1 MWKSVFIWRAG
12 RQPVTAVPPPER
24 GRRGIL
30 AVLTLVH
37 AAGSANLMAVL
48 AMGPI
53 VQQALQL
60 SRSEFG
66 LMVAAYSGGLLVCAI
81 PFGWVVDRFGVR
93 RTLFAALIIMAVATV
108 SLTQVASFAGAIGCL
123 GLGGVGYSLVNP
135 ATGRA
140 VLLLFPQTLRA
151 TAMGIK
157 QSGVPLGGLAAAAVG
172 ALAVVLG
179 WQGVLWLVAAVTAV
193 LAATCFFLPD
203 EGGHGDALSV
213 RRAFVD
219 LGTVLRNR
227 NLTLL
232 IILGGGYNMAQS
244 AFFTYLTLF
253 LREVAQASLPVASL
267 CLGLAQGGAVIGRV
281 SWGVVSDRLFG
292 GRRKIVIV
300 LIGLTGAAA
309 LSAMPAAG
317 LGPVL
322 AVGAPLAIVCG
333 LTIAAYGGLLQT
345 AVVETADSRLAGAA
359 IGYHLSFVSV
369 SQIVG
374 LPVFGAVVDWS
385 GHYTAG
391 WLTFAGLL
399 LLSTLLLARLF
410 QERRP

>member
-1 MWKSVFIWRAG
+1 M
-12 RQPVTAVPPPER
+12 TAVSPPKR

-66 LMVAAYSGGLLVCAI
+66 LMIAAYSVGLLICAI

-93 RTLFAALIIMAVATV
+93 RTLVAALIIMAAATV
-108 SLTQVASFAGAIGCL
+108 SLTQVANFAGAIGCL
-123 GLGGVGYSLVNP
+123 GLGGVGYALVNP

-140 VLLLFPQTLRA
+140 VLFLVPQTLRA
-151 TAMGIK
+151 AAMGIK
-157 QSGVPLGGLAAAAVG
+157 QSGVPLGGLVAAAVG

-179 WQGVLWLVAAVTAV
+179 WQGVLWLIAAVTAV

-203 EGGHGDALSV
+203 EGGHGNALSV
-213 RRAFVD
+213 RRAFAD

-253 LREVAQASLPVASL
+253 LRDVAQASLPVASL
-267 CLGLAQGGAVIGRV
+267 CLGLAHGGSVIGRV
-281 SWGVVSDRLFG
+281 SWGMVSDRLFG
-292 GRRKIVIV
+292 GRRKVVIV

-333 LTIAAYGGLLQT
+333 LTIAAYGGVLQT

-359 IGYHLSFVSV
+359 IGYHLSFVSI

-374 LPVFGAVVDWS
+374 LPAFGAVVDWS
-385 GHYTAG
+385 GDYTTG

-399 LLSTLLLARLF
+399 FLSTLLMARF
-410 QERRP
+410 FEE

>member
-1 MWKSVFIWRAG
+1 M
-12 RQPVTAVPPPER
+12 TTVPPPER

-66 LMVAAYSGGLLVCAI
+66 LMIAAYSGGLLICAI

-93 RTLFAALIIMAVATV
+93 RTLFAALIIMAVATA

-123 GLGGVGYSLVNP
+123 GLGGVGYALVNP

-157 QSGVPLGGLAAAAVG
+157 QSGVPLGGLATATVG

-232 IILGGGYNMAQS
+232 IILGGGYNMVQS

-253 LREVAQASLPVASL
+253 LREVVQASLPVASL

-281 SWGVVSDRLFG
+281 SWGMVSDRLFG
-292 GRRKIVIV
+292 GRRKVVIV

-309 LSAMPAAG
+309 ISAMPAAG

-385 GHYTAG
+385 GNYATG
-391 WLTFAGLL
+391 WFSFAGLL
-399 LLSTLLLARLF
+399 LLSTFLMAKFF

>member
-1 MWKSVFIWRAG
+1 M
-12 RQPVTAVPPPER
+12 TAVSPPKR

-66 LMVAAYSGGLLVCAI
+66 LMIAAYSVGLLICAI

-93 RTLFAALIIMAVATV
+93 RTLVAALIIMAAATV
-108 SLTQVASFAGAIGCL
+108 SLTQVANFAGAIGCL
-123 GLGGVGYSLVNP
+123 GLGGVGYALVNP

-140 VLLLFPQTLRA
+140 VLFLFPQTLRA

-157 QSGVPLGGLAAAAVG
+157 QSGVPLGGLVAAAVG

-179 WQGVLWLVAAVTAV
+179 WQGVLWLIAAVTAV
-193 LAATCFFLPD
+193 LAATCIFLPD

-213 RRAFVD
+213 RRAFAD

-253 LREVAQASLPVASL
+253 LRDVAQASLPVASL
-267 CLGLAQGGAVIGRV
+267 CLGLAHGGSVIGRV
-281 SWGVVSDRLFG
+281 SWGMVSDRLFG
-292 GRRKIVIV
+292 GRRKVVIV

-333 LTIAAYGGLLQT
+333 LTIAAYGGLFQT
-345 AVVETADSRLAGAA
+345 AVVETADRRLAGAA
-359 IGYHLSFVSV
+359 IGYHLSFVSI

-374 LPVFGAVVDWS
+374 LPAFGAVVDWS
-385 GHYTAG
+385 GDYTTG

-399 LLSTLLLARLF
+399 LLSTLLMARFFEERINQRRLPHEF
-410 QERRP
+410 QRP

>member
-1 MWKSVFIWRAG
+1 M
-12 RQPVTAVPPPER
+12 TAVSPPKR

-66 LMVAAYSGGLLVCAI
+66 LMIAAYSVGLLICAI

-93 RTLFAALIIMAVATV
+93 RTLVAALIIMAAATV
-108 SLTQVASFAGAIGCL
+108 SLTQVANFAGAIGCL
-123 GLGGVGYSLVNP
+123 GLGGVGYALVNP

-140 VLLLFPQTLRA
+140 VLFLFPQTLRA

-157 QSGVPLGGLAAAAVG
+157 QSGVPLGGLVAAAVG

-179 WQGVLWLVAAVTAV
+179 WQGVLWLIAAVTAV
-193 LAATCFFLPD
+193 FLAATCIFLPD

-213 RRAFVD
+213 RRAFAD

-253 LREVAQASLPVASL
+253 LRDVAQASLPVASL
-267 CLGLAQGGAVIGRV
+267 CLGLAHGGSVIGRV
-281 SWGVVSDRLFG
+281 SWGMVSDRLFG
-292 GRRKIVIV
+292 GRRKVVIV

-333 LTIAAYGGLLQT
+333 LTIAADGRSLRGSLSDGGRGDRRQ
-345 AVVETADSRLAGAA
+345 AAGRSR
-359 IGYHLSFVSV
+359 HRLS
-369 SQIVG
+369 
-374 LPVFGAVVDWS
+374 PVI
-385 GHYTAG
+385 
-391 WLTFAGLL
+391 
-399 LLSTLLLARLF
+399 RLH
-410 QERRP
+410 

>member
-1 MWKSVFIWRAG
+1 M
-12 RQPVTAVPPPER
+12 TAAHPPGVVPAEP

-66 LMVAAYSGGLLVCAI
+66 LMVAAYSGGLLICAI

-93 RTLFAALIIMAVATV
+93 RTLVAALIIMAAATV

-123 GLGGVGYSLVNP
+123 GLGGVGYALVNP

-157 QSGVPLGGLAAAAVG
+157 QSGVPLGGLAAAAMG

-179 WQGVLWLVAAVTAV
+179 WHGVLWLIAAVTAV
-193 LAATCFFLPD
+193 LVATCFFLPD
-203 EGGHGDALSV
+203 EGGHGDVLSA
-213 RRAFVD
+213 RRVFAD
-219 LGTVLRNR
+219 LGQVLRNR
-227 NLTLL
+227 SLMLL

-267 CLGLAQGGAVIGRV
+267 CLGLAQGGSVIGRV

-292 GRRKIVIV
+292 GRRKVVIV

-309 LSAMPAAG
+309 LSAMP
-317 LGPVL
+317 
-322 AVGAPLAIVCG
+322 
-333 LTIAAYGGLLQT
+333 
-345 AVVETADSRLAGAA
+345 
-359 IGYHLSFVSV
+359 
-369 SQIVG
+369 
-374 LPVFGAVVDWS
+374 
-385 GHYTAG
+385 
-391 WLTFAGLL
+391 
-399 LLSTLLLARLF
+399 
-410 QERRP
+410 

>member
-1 MWKSVFIWRAG
+1 
-12 RQPVTAVPPPER
+12 
-24 GRRGIL
+24 
-30 AVLTLVH
+30 
-37 AAGSANLMAVL
+37 MAVL
-48 AMGPI
+48 AMGPV

-66 LMVAAYSGGLLVCAI
+66 LMVAAYSGGVLVCAI
-81 PFGWVVDRFGVR
+81 PFGWVVDRVGAR
-93 RTLFAALIIMAVATV
+93 RTLFAALIIMAAATV
-108 SLTQVASFAGAIGCL
+108 SLTEVASFAGAMGSL
-123 GLGGVGYSLVNP
+123 GLGGVGYALVNP

-140 VLLLFPQTLRA
+140 VLLLFPQTRRA

-179 WQGVLWLVAAVTAV
+179 WQGVLWLVAAVTIV

-203 EGGHGDALSV
+203 EGGHGDAISA
-213 RRAFVD
+213 RRALAD
-219 LGTVLRNR
+219 LGKVLRNR

-244 AFFTYLTLF
+244 AFFAYLTLF

-267 CLGLAQGGAVIGRV
+267 CFGLAQGAAVVGRV

-345 AVVETADSRLAGAA
+345 AVVEAADRRLAGAA

-369 SQIVG
+369 SQMVG

-385 GHYTAG
+385 GHYATG

-399 LLSTLLLARLF
+399 LLSTLLIARFF

>member
-1 MWKSVFIWRAG
+1 
-12 RQPVTAVPPPER
+12 
-24 GRRGIL
+24 
-30 AVLTLVH
+30 
-37 AAGSANLMAVL
+37 MAVL

-66 LMVAAYSGGLLVCAI
+66 LMIAAYSGGLLICAI

-93 RTLFAALIIMAVATV
+93 RTLFAALIIMAVATA

-123 GLGGVGYSLVNP
+123 GLGGVGYALVNP

-157 QSGVPLGGLAAAAVG
+157 QSGVPLGGLATATVG

-232 IILGGGYNMAQS
+232 IILGGGYNMVQS

-253 LREVAQASLPVASL
+253 LREVVQASLPVASL

-281 SWGVVSDRLFG
+281 SWGMVSDRLFG
-292 GRRKIVIV
+292 GRRKVVIV

-309 LSAMPAAG
+309 ISAMPAAG

-385 GHYTAG
+385 GNYATG
-391 WLTFAGLL
+391 WFSFAGLL
-399 LLSTLLLARLF
+399 LLSTFLMAKFF